1 MRTAKTEHYAAA
13 KPNTKD
19 HTLQY
24 NVKGGDD
31 MDGRTALTP
40 GTPLHFHNSKGEE
53 MHFVITGEIGRGNS
67 CIVYEA
73 CRENENGDRTLYRI
87 KELYPYKIKI
97 QREESGRLVPCKA
110 ETEKFRQMCERFS
123 SDFSRTNKLFYSGE
137 NYALMTNQLGIL
149 RLNGTLYI
157 VSAYSSRKTLAEYKP
172 ENIKECVSLVR
183 QAACILGGIHA
194 GGYLYLDVKPDNILI
209 EDGYPK
215 RIRLF
220 DFDSL
225 LSIEELK
232 NPAEN
237 VRLSYTS
244 GFAPVELQTVNL
256 RTLGAYTDVFGV
268 GALLFFL
275 LFGKTPA
282 APECEKDC
290 EYDFSSINYVCSE
303 CDDRFFST
311 LSDFFHN
318 SLAIF
323 RGDRYADMETVCKKL
338 SEIEKYADITVPR
351 IFSTKL
357 VRPKYLFGRENE
369 LAKMD
374 ELLSYND
381 TDLIFVT
388 GMGGIGKS
396 TFIREYLSTR
406 RSEFDTVLYIRF
418 KGNIVSTLSD
428 DITVEINTLRKSD
441 IDTSD
446 ESYFYRK
453 LRKIRELIRGTSAV
467 LAIDDF
473 RGGSDEYL
481 RAVIETG
488 WKVILVSRQSPP
500 VKDCSE
506 LKLSSVSENALLQIF
521 ESGLGRRISEDER
534 EDFQHIARQTDGHTL
549 VLELVGKQIA
559 SSHLSISAACELTE
573 KYGFTAV
580 APEKVDY
587 EKDELSGYDT
597 IGNIID
603 ALFQAGALSD
613 EKKILLKIMS
623 LVGDGGIEI
632 NLIHS
637 ILNIPSK
644 DGANELIKDG
654 WINIYGDVVSL
665 HSVVRETVCRW
676 EWKAEYISAARVF
689 LRNFYEE
696 IKSRLDENSVPLNIE
711 KTSLLFSQTEE
722 ILFRCEHE
730 PILQKE
736 DIYIRLLYIT
746 ALNAPEG
753 NFTHHGITILL
764 DNRERLDLA
773 EMMCVLDAAVQIY
786 ANKSDFDKAQSLVS
800 VAEKTAENTGR
811 NDISALYHHLLAGY
825 YDILLD
831 GHYDAETEEEN
842 SLLCRLL
849 DAVDKTIAFSE
860 NETFADNKYLYANSL
875 LGKAVI
881 LMRSGQGG
889 AEELKRLLDTAYE
902 LIDEQAPQYAE
913 ERLNCCLAYGWYFA
927 LICGDVNMTNST
939 VEKAL
944 ELSQKIILSDF
955 RRLED
960 VIIPCAN
967 MLFELQSYEKAIAL
981 LDSGAQL
988 CNTHKN
994 TDIYAEI
1001 KQQLCNHIWQ
1011 VGIEGRAFG
1020 QCEEIMKRI
1029 DSEND
1034 EIIDPENKV
1043 NIPADVRRIIEE
1055 NV

>member
-1 MRTAKTEHYAAA
+1 
-13 KPNTKD
+13 
-19 HTLQY
+19 
-24 NVKGGDD
+24 

-40 GTPLHFHNSKGEE
+40 GTPLHFHNGKGEE
-53 MHFVITGEIGRGNS
+53 MHFVITGELGRGSS

-97 QREESGRLVPCKA
+97 QREESGRLVPSKA
-110 ETEKFRQMCERFS
+110 EAEKFRQACERFS
-123 SDFSRTNKLFYSGE
+123 SDFSRTNKLFYSGG
-137 NYALMTNQLGIL
+137 NYALMTNQLEIF
-149 RLNGTLYI
+149 RQNGTLY
-157 VSAYSSRKTLAEYKP
+157 VVYAYSSRKTLAEYKP
-172 ENIKECVSLVR
+172 ESIKECVSLVR

-225 LSIEELK
+225 LPIEELK
-232 NPAEN
+232 DPAEN

-244 GFAPVELQTVNL
+244 GFAPVELQTAKL

-275 LFGKTPA
+275 LFGKTPT

-290 EYDFSSINYVCSE
+290 KYDFNSTNYDCRE
-303 CDDRFFST
+303 CDDRLFSA
-311 LSDFFHN
+311 LSEFFHN

-323 RGDRYADMETVCKKL
+323 RDDRYGDMETVCKKL
-338 SEIEKYADITVPR
+338 SEIERYADVTVPR

-374 ELLSYND
+374 ELLSDED
-381 TDLIFVT
+381 TNLIFVT

-396 TFIREYLSTR
+396 TFIREYLSSR
-406 RSEFDTVLYIRF
+406 RTKFDTVLYVRF
-418 KGNIVSTLSD
+418 KGSILSTLSD
-428 DITVEINTLRKSD
+428 DIAVEINTLRKSD
-441 IDTSD
+441 MDVSD

-453 LRKIRELIRGTSAV
+453 LRKIRKLVRNTSAV

-473 RGGSDEYL
+473 YGGSDEYL
-481 RAVIETG
+481 RAVLETG
-488 WKVILVSRQSPP
+488 WKVILVSRQVPP
-500 VKDCSE
+500 VKECSE

-534 EDFQHIARQTDGHTL
+534 EAFQRIARQTDGHTL
-549 VLELVGKQIA
+549 VMELAGKQIA
-559 SSHLSISAACELTE
+559 SSHLTISAACELTE
-573 KYGFTAV
+573 KYGFTAA
-580 APEKVDY
+580 APEKVNY
-587 EKDELSGYDT
+587 EKDELSGCDT
-597 IGNIID
+597 VGNIID
-603 ALFQAGALSD
+603 ALFQADALSD
-613 EKKILLKIMS
+613 EKKLLLKIMS
-623 LVGDGGIEI
+623 LVGDNGIDI

-644 DGANELIKDG
+644 DGANQLIKDG
-654 WINIYGDVVSL
+654 WLNVYGGVVSL

-676 EWKAEYISAARVF
+676 EWKAEYISAAQIF
-689 LRNFYEE
+689 LRHFYEE
-696 IKSRLDENSVPLNIE
+696 IKSSLDENSAPLNIE
-711 KTSLLFSQTEE
+711 KMSLLFSQTEE
-722 ILFRCEHE
+722 ILLRCEHE
-730 PILQKE
+730 PIIQKE
-736 DIYIRLLYIT
+736 DIYVRLLYTT

-753 NFTHHGITILL
+753 DFTRRSIALLL
-764 DNRERLDLA
+764 DNRERLDPA
-773 EMMCVLDAAVQIY
+773 EAMCVLDAAVQLHT
-786 ANKSDFDKAQSLVS
+786 NRSDFEQVQALLNI
-800 VAEKTAENTGR
+800 AEKTAESVGR
-811 NDISALYHHLLAGY
+811 NDVSALYNHLLAGY
-825 YDILLD
+825 YDVLLD
-831 GHYDAETEEEN
+831 GHYDAETEKEN
-842 SLLCRLL
+842 RLLCRLL

-889 AEELKRLLDTAYE
+889 AEELKRLLDTAYGI
-902 LIDEQAPQYAE
+902 IDEQAPQYAE

-927 LICGDVNMTNST
+927 LICGDVEMTYSAI
-939 VEKAL
+939 EKAS

-955 RRLED
+955 RRLQD

-988 CNTHKN
+988 CNIHKN

-1001 KQQLCNHIWQ
+1001 KQQLCDHIWQ
-1011 VGIEGRAFG
+1011 VGIEGKAFG
-1020 QCEEIMKRI
+1020 QCKEIMKRI

-1034 EIIDPENKV
+1034 EITDPENKV
-1043 NIPADVRRIIEE
+1043 NIPAEVRRIIAE
-1055 NV
+1055 NL